1 MIIGE
6 AVIMVEVKLLAYTK
20 MNPSLREVVPDGIS
34 DGEYLCAI
42 AARNTITNKA
52 SDELLKMSA
61 KRAIK
66 TLTAV
71 LNYGHTSII
80 EHLSF
85 TFLVW
90 DFSRIISQQLT
101 RHRIA
106 SFSQRGQRY
115 VKVTRKHVIVP
126 KTISNNETLKKQFFS
141 AVDKAFEVYNFLIDN
156 GVPAEDARFILPN
169 SVETYIVFTMN
180 ARELLHFFEL
190 RLCARAQWEIRDLAF
205 KMLKIVI
212 NIAPNIFAYAGA
224 PCMIGK
230 KCTETKRPIREC
242 RMMWKKV
249 EELKEEIL
257 GNKWG
262 KMNKFPYTE

>member
-1 MIIGE
+1 
-6 AVIMVEVKLLAYTK
+6 MVSVKLLAYTQ
-20 MNPSLREVVPDGIS
+20 MDPSLRDVVPEGIN

-42 AARNTITNKA
+42 AARNTITDKDPE
-52 SDELLKMSA
+52 SLLRMSS

-71 LNYGHTSII
+71 LNYGHTSIV

-115 VKVTRKHVIVP
+115 VKVTRKNVIVP
-126 KTISNNETLKKQFFS
+126 KTISKDETLKERFFE
-141 AVDKAFEVYNFLIDN
+141 AVDKSFEAYNFLINN
-156 GVPAEDARFILPN
+156 GVPPEDARFILPN
-169 SVETYIVFTMN
+169 SVETYIIFTMN

-205 KMLKIVI
+205 KMLKLVMKV
-212 NIAPNIFAYAGA
+212 APNIFSYAGA
-224 PCMIGK
+224 ACMIGK
-230 KCTETKRPIREC
+230 KCTETKRPIQEC
-242 RMMWKKV
+242 RLMWKKV
-249 EELKEEIL
+249 KELKNEIL
-257 GNKWG
+257 GSDWISKNK
-262 KMNKFPYTE
+262 MERFPYTD

>member
-1 MIIGE
+1 
-6 AVIMVEVKLLAYTK
+6 
-20 MNPSLREVVPDGIS
+20 MNPELHDVVPKGIN

-42 AARNTITNKA
+42 AARNTITDKDP
-52 SDELLKMSA
+52 DELLRMST
-61 KRAIK
+61 KRAIR

-115 VKVTRKHVIVP
+115 VKVTKKHIILP
-126 KTISNNETLKKQFFS
+126 DTIASNKLLEEQYIN
-141 AVDKAFEVYNFLIDN
+141 AVDKAFETYNFLISR
-156 GVPAEDARFILPN
+156 GVPPEDARFVLPN
-169 SVETYIVFTMN
+169 GVETYIVFTMN

-205 KMLKIVI
+205 KMLKLVMGV
-212 NIAPNIFAYAGA
+212 APNIFVYAGA

-230 KCTETKRPIREC
+230 KCTETKRPIAEC
-242 RMMWKKV
+242 RLMWKKV
-249 EELKEEIL
+249 KELKKEIL
-257 GNKWG
+257 GNEWS
-262 KMNKFPYTE
+262 KMNEFPYTE